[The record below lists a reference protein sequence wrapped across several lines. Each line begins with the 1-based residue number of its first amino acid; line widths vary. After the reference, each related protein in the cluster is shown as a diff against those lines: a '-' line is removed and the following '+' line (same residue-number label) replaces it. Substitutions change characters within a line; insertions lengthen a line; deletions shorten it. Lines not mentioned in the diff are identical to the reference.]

1 MYPSS
6 PDLQISP
13 IISGYRWLRAGRDLW
28 RQAYNPKTRGFRP
41 VAGWRMASR
50 ELAIAMFEKMGY
62 YGGEE
67 EMRRALELDEEF
79 DRLEAAAACAEAI
92 ESEWMAREKILK
104 FPVAG

>member
-1 MYPSS
+1 MTN
-6 PDLQISP
+6 PDIQISP
-13 IISGYRWLRAGRDLW
+13 ITHGYRWLRAGRHLW
-28 RQAYNPKTRGFRP
+28 RQAWNPQTGGFQS